1 MLDFARKYQKDIVW
15 VFKPHPT
22 LRTKAVL
29 AGIFKDDSEWE
40 DYIKQWEDL
49 GNAAYVNDGMYQDLM
64 CKSDAMILDSISFLA
79 EYMYTS
85 HPMLFLKRKEQC
97 FNEFGKLVV
106 EQLYQAEGN
115 DFAAID
121 EFLQKVVLKGKDEQL
136 EKRKTFF
143 LENLDYKNMNYKN
156 ANAAQSIYCE
166 IENTFGR
173 MTE

>member
-1 MLDFARKYQKDIVW
+1 M
-15 VFKPHPT
+15 FKPHPT

-49 GNAAYVNDGMYQDLM
+49 ENAAYVNDGMYQDLM

-85 HPMLFLKRKEQC
+85 HPMLFLKRKEQR

-106 EQLYQAEGN
+106 EQLYQGMDKGRIVECDKKEN
-115 DFAAID
+115 ILNFPKHEQTCRLIEAAKAVSI
-121 EFLQKVVLKGKDEQL
+121 KNKT
-136 EKRKTFF
+136 EKKY
-143 LENLDYKNMNYKN
+143 E
-156 ANAAQSIYCE
+156 
-166 IENTFGR
+166 
-173 MTE
+173 

>member
-1 MLDFARKYQKDIVW
+1 MRKIKIAVELAGRYSFVGNRNTVYLGYPKMDSFYGERENCTIWDELKEKIGNPNAKCVIYAPHHTLDKDKEPVCFSTFAQNGKKMLDFARKYQKDIVW

-85 HPMLFLKRKEQC
+85 HPMLF
-97 FNEFGKLVV
+97 
-106 EQLYQAEGN
+106 
-115 DFAAID
+115 
-121 EFLQKVVLKGKDEQL
+121 
-136 EKRKTFF
+136 
-143 LENLDYKNMNYKN
+143 
-156 ANAAQSIYCE
+156 
-166 IENTFGR
+166 
-173 MTE
+173 

>member
-1 MLDFARKYQKDIVW
+1 M
-15 VFKPHPT
+15 
-22 LRTKAVL
+22 
-29 AGIFKDDSEWE
+29 
-40 DYIKQWEDL
+40 
-49 GNAAYVNDGMYQDLM
+49 
-64 CKSDAMILDSISFLA
+64 
-79 EYMYTS
+79 
-85 HPMLFLKRKEQC
+85 
-97 FNEFGKLVV
+97 